1 MSLIAV
7 FFLWL
12 LHFLPLALLS
22 PLGRGLGSVLYGFG
36 KERRRIVKTNLR
48 LCFPELDEAR
58 RDALAKAHFQ
68 VLGRALIERSLLWWS
83 SPDRLRRLIRIE
95 GEEKIRCLIDA
106 GTPVIMLTPHF
117 VGIDAGG
124 ARIAMIFDSLSVYS
138 KQKNKVFDELVL
150 RGRKRFGD
158 QMLLSRQDG
167 MLSTI
172 KAMRRGRPFYYLPD
186 MDFGRRNSIF
196 VPFFGVMAA
205 TIPGLARLARVTD
218 AKIVLVTTRVLP
230 GAEGYCVEIGDAWD
244 AFPGADV
251 ETDTRRMNAVIED
264 AIRSMPEQ
272 YYWVHR
278 RFKTRPDGEAG
289 VYP

>member
-1 MSLIAV
+1 MRLLSHIAV

-22 PLGRGLGSVLYGFG
+22 PLGSALGSVLYGFG
-36 KERRRIVKTNLR
+36 TQRRRIVKTNLR
-48 LCFPELDEAR
+48 LCFPDLDEAR

-68 VLGRALIERSLLWWS
+68 VLGRALLERSLLWWS
-83 SPDRLRRLIRIE
+83 RPERLRRLIRIE
-95 GEEKIRCLIDA
+95 GEEKIRKLLDA
-106 GTPVIMLTPHF
+106 GMPVIMLTPHF

-205 TIPGLARLARVTD
+205 TIPGVSRLARVAD

-230 GAEGYCVEIGDAWD
+230 GAAGYRVEIGDAWD
-244 AFPGADV
+244 AFPG
-251 ETDTRRMNAVIED
+251 
-264 AIRSMPEQ
+264 
-272 YYWVHR
+272 
-278 RFKTRPDGEAG
+278 
-289 VYP
+289 